1 MIHDE
6 VGGGERRPGGGGG
19 RIVGGDF
26 ETNELLNKVNVGKLE
41 IIFTQ
46 LS

>member
-26 ETNELLNKVNVGKLE
+26 ETNELLNKVNVSKLE